1 MKHATTIC
9 LVTFA
14 GFRCLAQPPAP
25 GPAFDAASVK
35 LATEE
40 SLGSNGRRIQTT
52 PNTLTTHGL
61 SLRACIIW
69 AYDMPAQIIG
79 PDWLN
84 DVRLD
89 IVAKAAQP
97 VGDKVLYQMLRTLL
111 IERIGLRT
119 HVEKREMPVYA
130 LTVAKGGP
138 KFAESTSEGPEVT
151 RQEKGAMIV
160 ERASLSELAA
170 ELSGKVFDR
179 PVIDATGLK
188 GRYDIRLDMA
198 AVRAAVQA
206 DPADPMGI
214 MMSALQEQM
223 GLKVVARKDQVDVL
237 VIDHVERTPT
247 QN

>member
-1 MKHATTIC
+1 MKHTTTMC
-9 LVTFA
+9 LVIFS
-14 GFRCLAQPPAP
+14 GFHCLAQPP

-40 SLGSNGRRIQTT
+40 SMGSNGRRIQTT

-97 VGDKVLYQMLRTLL
+97 VGDKQLYQMLRTLL
-111 IERIGLRT
+111 MERIGLKT

-138 KFAESTSEGPEVT
+138 KFSESTSEGPEVS
-151 RQEKGAMIV
+151 RQERGAMII
-160 ERASLSELAA
+160 ERASLGELAA

-188 GRYDIRLDMA
+188 GRYDIRFDLA

-247 QN
+247 AN